1 MKRFAVSSRTRAL
14 PLALFVLLLMQFQ
27 AGCGNEDYQK
37 PIKQFQDASAVV
49 ISAARQTLLQMNDVE
64 ENAELSRQI
73 FQGEAFDE
81 QKIKA
86 RDVITHDEIAA
97 RTGALDQLARYT
109 SALADLAALKTPAD
123 VTKQFQDVGSA
134 FATLAQDAGK
144 LSGTG
149 SLILDNAKFSGAV
162 QAASLGI
169 GTIVRAIEERRARR
183 EIEKQIRE
191 QDAAVTSLIGLIGDE
206 LQAAYERRKTADG
219 QEGVI
224 LKNSL
229 KLESEKPGHG
239 DPALRLILGDRL
251 RDWRSHQAPLATAD
265 PKPSVEAMNK
275 SHQALVAYVNSDKSP
290 KNLSELIAAA
300 QDFASRVQP
309 LGESLAALLKG

>member
-1 MKRFAVSSRTRAL
+1 MKGHSSPTRARTL
-14 PLALFVLLLMQFQ
+14 PVLLAALLLLQLQ

-49 ISAARQTLLQMNDVE
+49 IASARQTLLQMNDVE
-64 ENAELSRQI
+64 ENAELSRQV

-81 QKIKA
+81 KKIKV
-86 RDVITHDEIAA
+86 RDLITQEEIAV

-109 SALADLAALKTPAD
+109 SALADLAALKSPAD

-144 LSGTG
+144 LGG
-149 SLILDNAKFSGAV
+149 SRLFDNPKFSGAV
-162 QAASLGI
+162 QAATTGI
-169 GTIVRAIEERRARR
+169 GIVVRAIEEHRARR

-191 QDAAVTSLIGLIGDE
+191 QDAAVSSLIALIGDE
-206 LQAAYERRKTADG
+206 LQAAYQRRRQADSE
-219 QEGVI
+219 EGVF
-224 LKNSL
+224 LTAAL
-229 KLESEKPGHG
+229 KLELEKPGHG
-239 DPALRLILGDRL
+239 DPALRLLLGDHL
-251 RDWRSHQAPLATAD
+251 RDWRSHQAALATAN
-265 PKPSVEAMNK
+265 PKPSVEAMQK
-275 SHQALVAYVNSDKSP
+275 AHQALVAYVNSDKSP

-309 LGESLAALLKG
+309 LGQALAALLKA